1 MKVRERNETHI
12 TFDAEEG
19 DQLVVSYDNRGE
31 PYREGISLAL
41 HEPDKPWRSCVF
53 LSKHEAQGL
62 ATMIDKLFPRK
73 SSPISSTPRQT
84 DPDWKQDQAETSR
97 LPPADRG
104 SP

>member
-31 PYREGISLAL
+31 PYREGISFAL

-62 ATMIDKLFPRK
+62 AAMIDKLFPRAA
-73 SSPISSTPRQT
+73 STVSLQHQGG
-84 DPDWKQDQAETSR
+84 K
-97 LPPADRG
+97 
-104 SP
+104 